1 MIDNWFIDKLDNL
14 RKMEQALANCDELT
28 EELYLRAKKY
38 GYLDSTIE
46 RISGKKVA
54 SMHSKAR
61 LQDGRHLRCRVQGT
75 DPVLLLHL

>member
-46 RISGKKVA
+46 RISGKKVRA
-54 SMHSKAR
+54 SQTRR
-61 LQDGRHLRCRVQGT
+61 LQDGRYLRCRVQGT
-75 DPVLLLHL
+75 DPILLLHL